1 MFIKYVLKTCIH
13 NDFDAGSNWAIP
25 AHRGSSSQQDGHTV
39 TELATHTTLQPAN
52 QKRPAPA
59 SPQPLASHSQGA
71 GIGRVQGLRCNFL
84 GLMILVSIAVQA
96 SRREAGAAGDETRT
110 TSTKT
115 LHLHFV
121 HKRGIGVKRLV
132 KECTAQLG
140 ARLAGSR
147 TSTESTTP
155 STALGTRRST
165 APAPTRNGSLHLN
178 RPCGRREATTSRLFH
193 GKGNSEQIGF
203 KTLALTKLLIA
214 ISALEGP
221 YYYKGLSPL
230 QPSSA
235 KDYQFTRSRR
245 MAKTRFVVTLPP
257 PGKGTPPIQPF
268 RPNAWVQRVL
278 TLGPCNRKSSN

>member
-147 TSTESTTP
+147 TSAPFQMDRDKHSDESDEHDDD
-155 STALGTRRST
+155 
-165 APAPTRNGSLHLN
+165 APALRSGDMDLHIDESDEHNDHAHAL
-178 RPCGRREATTSRLFH
+178 RLLDKDKHNDEPDRHDDDHCDEH
-193 GKGNSEQIGF
+193 GKHDTKHCIGHEEEHS
-203 KTLALTKLLIA
+203 TCTDSQWLLALE
-214 ISALEGP
+214 SALRTKRSHHISTFSWEGE
-221 YYYKGLSPL
+221 
-230 QPSSA
+230 
-235 KDYQFTRSRR
+235 
-245 MAKTRFVVTLPP
+245 
-257 PGKGTPPIQPF
+257 
-268 RPNAWVQRVL
+268 QR
-278 TLGPCNRKSSN
+278 TNRI